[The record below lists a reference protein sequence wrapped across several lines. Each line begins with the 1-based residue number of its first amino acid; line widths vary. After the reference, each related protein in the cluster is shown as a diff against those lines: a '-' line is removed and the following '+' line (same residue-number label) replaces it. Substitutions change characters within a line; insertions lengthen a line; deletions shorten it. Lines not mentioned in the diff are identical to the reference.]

1 MNILC
6 QICTSLIATANKEDL
21 KIPLH
26 GSMFQSPYPDRMP
39 ESLFPD
45 TEWEFLRC
53 PVCLHRPFLTDD
65 IVMTDT
71 GVHRIPPPEKAEELA
86 KENSPTFV
94 CPDCGKPFESGRA
107 LNMHKLGKARKGKKN
122 RSKTDG

>member
-26 GSMFQSPYPDRMP
+26 GSMLHSPYPERMP

-45 TEWEFLRC
+45 TEWEFLKC
-53 PVCLHRPFLTDD
+53 PVCLHRPFLTNDM
-65 IVMTDT
+65 VLTDA
-71 GVHRIPPPEKAEELA
+71 GVYQIPLPEKVEELT
-86 KENSPTFV
+86 EEVSLEVV
-94 CPDCGKPFESGRA
+94 CSKCGKLFKNERA
-107 LNMHKLGKARKGKKN
+107 LAAHLRFLGTTRKKKE
-122 RSKTDG
+122 